1 MCVKGREMKRVL
13 IRLIGKVQGVGCRH
27 ATLTKARA
35 LGVTGYVTNCSDGSV
50 EVLAQGSDIAVNNLI
65 AWCEVSVPCTD
76 GLTVTVGEDKADDIY
91 LDFSIV
97 QS

>member
-1 MCVKGREMKRVL
+1 MKRVL
-13 IRLIGKVQGVGCRH
+13 INLTGKVQGVGCRH

-35 LGVTGYVTNCSDGSV
+35 SGVTGYVTNCRDGSV
-50 EVLAQGSDIAVNNLI
+50 EVLAQGSDIAVNALI
-65 AWCEVSVPCTD
+65 AWCEVGVPCTE
-76 GLTVTVGEDKADDIY
+76 GLTVTVGEDEADDIY

>member
-1 MCVKGREMKRVL
+1 MKRVIIKL
-13 IRLIGKVQGVGCRH
+13 TGRVQGVGCRR

-35 LGVTGYVTNCSDGSV
+35 LGVTGYVTNCNDGSV
-50 EVLAQGSDIAVNNLI
+50 EVLAQGSSQAVDSLI
-65 AWCEVSVPCTD
+65 AWCEVGLPYTD
-76 GLTVTVGEDKADDIY
+76 GLNVAVNQDKGNDIY